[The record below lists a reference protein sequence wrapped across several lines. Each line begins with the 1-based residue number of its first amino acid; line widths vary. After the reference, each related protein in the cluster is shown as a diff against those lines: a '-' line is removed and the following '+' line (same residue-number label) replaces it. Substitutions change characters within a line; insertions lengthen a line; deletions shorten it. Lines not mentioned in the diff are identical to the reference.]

1 MRDRPTGEELLAL
14 VERIEGGD
22 GSIILPDDERYK
34 ELMIAGAR
42 AIAERQRDI
51 GDGPEKRD
59 CGNSPGFWA
68 PKSRSPTSTRPWRR
82 RSGPAIMVR
91 GRRIPPPWAGTCG
104 RRRWKGCAKAAPRSS
119 APWDWNRA

>member
-51 GDGPEKRD
+51 GDGPEKRELRELTRILGAKVPLSD
-59 CGNSPGFWA
+59 LNKTLAAAIRAGDHGLGTADSDAVGRHLWQTALERVSESSP
-68 PKSRSPTSTRPWRR
+68 KVL
-82 RSGPAIMVR
+82 GPL
-91 GRRIPPPWAGTCG
+91 GLE
-104 RRRWKGCAKAAPRSS
+104 
-119 APWDWNRA
+119 

>member
-34 ELMIAGAR
+34 ELMIARAR

-51 GDGPEKRD
+51 GDGPEKRELRELTRILGAEVPLAD
-59 CGNSPGFWA
+59 LNKTLAAAIRAGDHDPGTA
-68 PKSRSPTSTRPWRR
+68 D
-82 RSGPAIMVR
+82 
-91 GRRIPPPWAGTCG
+91 
-104 RRRWKGCAKAAPRSS
+104 SS
-119 APWDWNRA
+119 AVGRHLWQTALERVRESSPKVLGPLGLE

>member
-51 GDGPEKRD
+51 GDGPEKRELRELTRILGAEVPLAD
-59 CGNSPGFWA
+59 LNKTLAAAIRAGDHGPGTA
-68 PKSRSPTSTRPWRR
+68 D
-82 RSGPAIMVR
+82 
-91 GRRIPPPWAGTCG
+91 
-104 RRRWKGCAKAAPRSS
+104 SS
-119 APWDWNRA
+119 AVGRHLWQTALERVRESSPKVLGPLGLE

>member
-22 GSIILPDDERYK
+22 GSLVLPADGRYR

-51 GDGPEKRD
+51 GDGPEIREHED
-59 CGNSPGFWA
+59 LG
-68 PKSRSPTSTRPWRR
+68 
-82 RSGPAIMVR
+82 
-91 GRRIPPPWAGTCG
+91 
-104 RRRWKGCAKAAPRSS
+104 
-119 APWDWNRA
+119 

>member
-51 GDGPEKRD
+51 GDGPEKREL
-59 CGNSPGFWA
+59 
-68 PKSRSPTSTRPWRR
+68 RELTRIL
-82 RSGPAIMVR
+82 G
-91 GRRIPPPWAGTCG
+91 AG
-104 RRRWKGCAKAAPRSS
+104 
-119 APWDWNRA
+119 DH

>member
-42 AIAERQRDI
+42 VIAERQRDI
-51 GDGPEKRD
+51 GDGPEKRELQELTRILGAEVSLAD
-59 CGNSPGFWA
+59 LNKTLAAAIRAGDHGPETADSAAVGRHLWQTALERVRESSPKVLDPLGLE
-68 PKSRSPTSTRPWRR
+68 
-82 RSGPAIMVR
+82 
-91 GRRIPPPWAGTCG
+91 
-104 RRRWKGCAKAAPRSS
+104 
-119 APWDWNRA
+119 

>member
-34 ELMIAGAR
+34 ELMIAGAC

-51 GDGPEKRD
+51 GDGPEKRELRELTRILGAEVSLAD
-59 CGNSPGFWA
+59 LNKTLAAAIRAGDHGPETADSAAVGRHLWQTALERVRESSPKVLDPLGLE
-68 PKSRSPTSTRPWRR
+68 
-82 RSGPAIMVR
+82 
-91 GRRIPPPWAGTCG
+91 
-104 RRRWKGCAKAAPRSS
+104 
-119 APWDWNRA
+119 

>member
-51 GDGPEKRD
+51 GDGPEKRELRELTRILGAEVSLSD
-59 CGNSPGFWA
+59 LNKTLAAAIRAGDHGPETADSAAVGRHLWQTALERVRESSP
-68 PKSRSPTSTRPWRR
+68 KVL
-82 RSGPAIMVR
+82 GPL
-91 GRRIPPPWAGTCG
+91 GLE
-104 RRRWKGCAKAAPRSS
+104 
-119 APWDWNRA
+119 

>member
-14 VERIEGGD
+14 VERIDGGD

-51 GDGPEKRD
+51 GDGPEKRELRELTRILGAEVPLAD
-59 CGNSPGFWA
+59 LNKTLAAAIRAGDHGPETADSAAVGRHLWQTALERVRESSP
-68 PKSRSPTSTRPWRR
+68 KVL
-82 RSGPAIMVR
+82 GPL
-91 GRRIPPPWAGTCG
+91 GLE
-104 RRRWKGCAKAAPRSS
+104 
-119 APWDWNRA
+119 

>member
-42 AIAERQRDI
+42 AISERQRDI
-51 GDGPEKRD
+51 GDGPEKRELRELTRILGAEVPLAD
-59 CGNSPGFWA
+59 LNKTLAAAIRAGDHGPETADSAAVGRHLWQTALERVRESSP
-68 PKSRSPTSTRPWRR
+68 KVL
-82 RSGPAIMVR
+82 GPL
-91 GRRIPPPWAGTCG
+91 GLE
-104 RRRWKGCAKAAPRSS
+104 
-119 APWDWNRA
+119 

>member
-22 GSIILPDDERYK
+22 DSIVLPTDERYK

-51 GDGPEKRD
+51 GDGPE
-59 CGNSPGFWA
+59 
-68 PKSRSPTSTRPWRR
+68 
-82 RSGPAIMVR
+82 SGSGKTLPEF
-91 GRRIPPPWAGTCG
+91 
-104 RRRWKGCAKAAPRSS
+104 
-119 APWDWNRA
+119 

>member
-22 GSIILPDDERYK
+22 DSIVLPADGRYK

-51 GDGPEKRD
+51 GDGPEIREHEDLGGILGAEGSLAGLNKDLAAAIRAGDHGPGTAD
-59 CGNSPGFWA
+59 CAAVGLHLWRTALERVRESSPKA
-68 PKSRSPTSTRPWRR
+68 LRPL
-82 RSGPAIMVR
+82 
-91 GRRIPPPWAGTCG
+91 
-104 RRRWKGCAKAAPRSS
+104 KLK
-119 APWDWNRA
+119 

>member
-34 ELMIAGAR
+34 ELMIAGAC

-51 GDGPEKRD
+51 GDGPEKRELRELTQILGAEVPLAD
-59 CGNSPGFWA
+59 LNKTLAAAIRAGDHDPGTADSSSVGRHLWQTALERVRESSP
-68 PKSRSPTSTRPWRR
+68 KVL
-82 RSGPAIMVR
+82 GPL
-91 GRRIPPPWAGTCG
+91 GLE
-104 RRRWKGCAKAAPRSS
+104 
-119 APWDWNRA
+119 

>member
-51 GDGPEKRD
+51 GDGPEKRELRELTRILGAEVPLAD
-59 CGNSPGFWA
+59 LNKTLAAAIRAGDHGPETADSAAVGRHLWQTALERVRESSP
-68 PKSRSPTSTRPWRR
+68 KVL
-82 RSGPAIMVR
+82 GPL
-91 GRRIPPPWAGTCG
+91 GLE
-104 RRRWKGCAKAAPRSS
+104 
-119 APWDWNRA
+119 

>member
-42 AIAERQRDI
+42 AIAGRQRDI
-51 GDGPEKRD
+51 GDGPEKRELRELTRILGAEVPLAD
-59 CGNSPGFWA
+59 LNKTLAAAIRAGDHGPETADSAAVGRHLWQTALERVRESSP
-68 PKSRSPTSTRPWRR
+68 KVL
-82 RSGPAIMVR
+82 GPL
-91 GRRIPPPWAGTCG
+91 GLE
-104 RRRWKGCAKAAPRSS
+104 
-119 APWDWNRA
+119 